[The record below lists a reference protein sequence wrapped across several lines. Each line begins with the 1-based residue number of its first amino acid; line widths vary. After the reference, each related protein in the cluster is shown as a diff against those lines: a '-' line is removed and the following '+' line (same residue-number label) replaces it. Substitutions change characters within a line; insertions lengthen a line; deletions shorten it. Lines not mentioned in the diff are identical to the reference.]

1 MASYVWVV
9 VVLTAAH
16 FIPAAVVA
24 DASMLWVGSTTPAT
38 TTTPLTTPPAPSSGG
53 GACRALTM
61 EASSWIKL
69 SSSLLS
75 HPAGGR
81 VWVRILFSTFSNGLL
96 LRKFDWNN
104 ESISLAIV
112 GGRLVLV
119 MATGAARDISVASP
133 YIGEALFLDFVGVN
147 HPVFLWTKCDKN
159 NE

>member
-1 MASYVWVV
+1 
-9 VVLTAAH
+9 
-16 FIPAAVVA
+16 
-24 DASMLWVGSTTPAT
+24 
-38 TTTPLTTPPAPSSGG
+38 
-53 GACRALTM
+53 M

-119 MATGAARDISVASP
+119 MATGATRDISVASP
-133 YIGEALFLDFVGVN
+133 YIGEALFLNFVGVN
-147 HPVFLWTKCDKN
+147 HPIFLWTKCDKN

>member
-1 MASYVWVV
+1 
-9 VVLTAAH
+9 
-16 FIPAAVVA
+16 
-24 DASMLWVGSTTPAT
+24 MLWEGSTTPAT